1 MSPAGCLNLITLGV
15 NDCTVADLDLETRTY
30 SLENNVVLSNALT
43 PVTQYAAMRHSI
55 YIM

>member
-30 SLENNVVLSNALT
+30 SLENNVVLSTALT